1 MVQHNRSRR
10 LCLVVAALGP
20 MIIGTVHAEPVSFT
34 KIVLDKTFRS
44 EGVAVG
50 DVNHDGKLD
59 ILAGEV
65 WYEQPQAV
73 SNSDAL
79 PGPPSDTQRGG
90 GQNLGRERAAPDW
103 KMHELL
109 PAGKYDGNTGYSK
122 TFANFACDVN
132 GDGWVDSVITTMMGE
147 PSLWYENP
155 RNKPGYWKVHTGTRS
170 ACNETPVFADLLGN
184 GKPVALWGVQPE
196 GYIAWFSLPDDPSK
210 QWNLHI
216 IAGPK
221 APGSEKYSHGLGVGD
236 LNGDGRNDVLVTQG
250 WWEAPADRTQ
260 EKWTFHR
267 ADFRP
272 DCADMIVYDV
282 DGDGDNDVIT
292 SSAHDYGIWWF
303 EQLPGGKFEKHE
315 ICKTFS
321 QTHALRLA
329 DVNRD
334 GIMDFVTGKRYF
346 AHNGK
351 DPGVF
356 EPALLVWFEIQR
368 PAKGKVQFTQH
379 TIDENSGIGTQF
391 EVVDINGDGKLDI
404 VTANKKGVHLFLQV
418 RSVPVRA
425 YQETPDGV
433 TTNALFDGKT
443 LDGWEGSP
451 DFFHVQDGA
460 IVAGSL
466 NKATPRNEF
475 LCTKKAYGNFELRLK
490 VKLLGDPKAAN
501 AGVQI
506 RSRRIPNHNEMSG
519 YQADMGQQYWGCL
532 YDESRRNKVLAQ
544 PDAAGLRKA
553 LKAGDWN
560 EYVIRCVGPRI
571 QLWLNGYQT
580 VDYTEPDKSIEQ
592 TGLIGVQIHAGPP
605 AEAWYKDITIRTIE
619 ASK

>member
-1 MVQHNRSRR
+1 MTKHNRNRR
-10 LCLVVAALGP
+10 LSLSAVAISL
-20 MIIGTVHAEPVSFT
+20 MIIGTVWAEPVSFT
-34 KIVLDKTFRS
+34 KVVLDKTFRS

-65 WYEQPQAV
+65 WYE
-73 SNSDAL
+73 
-79 PGPPSDTQRGG
+79 
-90 GQNLGRERAAPDW
+90 APNW
-103 KMHELL
+103 TMHELL

-132 GDGWVDSVITTMMGE
+132 GDGWIDSVITTMMGE

-155 RNKPGYWKVHTGTRS
+155 QNKPGYWKVHTGSRS

-184 GKPVALWGVQPE
+184 GKPVAIWGVQPE
-196 GYIAWFSLPDDPSK
+196 GYIAWFSLPQDPSK
-210 QWNLHI
+210 QWDMHI
-216 IAGPK
+216 IGGPK

-236 LNGDGRNDVLVTQG
+236 LNGDGRNDVLITQG

-260 EKWTFHR
+260 ENWKFHR

-272 DCADMIVYDV
+272 DCADMAVYDV

-292 SSAHDYGIWWF
+292 SSAHNYGIWWF
-303 EQLPGGKFEKHE
+303 EQLPGEKFERHE

-321 QTHALRLA
+321 QTHAIRLA
-329 DVNRD
+329 DLNRD

-351 DPGVF
+351 DPGAF

-368 PAKGKVQFTQH
+368 PEKGKVQFVQH
-379 TIDENSGIGTQF
+379 AIDEDSGIGTQF
-391 EVVDINGDGKLDI
+391 EVADINGDGRMDI
-404 VTANKKGVHLFLQV
+404 VTANKKGVHLFLQDGGST
-418 RSVPVRA
+418 SV
-425 YQETPDGV
+425 
-433 TTNALFDGKT
+433 ALFDGKSFE
-443 LDGWEGSP
+443 GWEGNLEY
-451 DFFHVQDGA
+451 FRIEDGA

-466 NKATPRNEF
+466 NSRTPRNEF
-475 LCTKKAYGNFELRLK
+475 LSTKKAYGDFELRLK
-490 VKLLGDPKAAN
+490 VKLLGDPASAN
-501 AGVQI
+501 AGIQI
-506 RSRRIPNHNEMSG
+506 RSRRVPNSSEMSG

-532 YDESRRNKVLAQ
+532 YDESRRNRVLVQA
-544 PDAAGLRKA
+544 DGAGVRKA
-553 LKAGDWN
+553 LKLGDWN
-560 EYVIRCVGPRI
+560 EYVIRCVGSHI

>member
-1 MVQHNRSRR
+1 MTKHDRSRGD
-10 LCLVVAALGP
+10 CLAVVAISLI
-20 MIIGTVHAEPVSFT
+20 IIGTVSAEPVSLGPQTRSIAFGNPFT
-34 KIVLDKTFRS
+34 KVVLDKTFRS

-50 DVNHDGKLD
+50 DVNRDGKLD

-65 WYEQPQAV
+65 WYE
-73 SNSDAL
+73 
-79 PGPPSDTQRGG
+79 
-90 GQNLGRERAAPDW
+90 APDW

-109 PAGKYDGNTGYSK
+109 PPGKYDGNTGYSK

-132 GDGWVDSVITTMMGE
+132 GDGWVDSVITTMMSE

-155 RNKPGYWKVHTGTRS
+155 QNKPGHWKVHTGTRS
-170 ACNETPVFADLLGN
+170 ACNETPLFADLLGN
-184 GKPVALWGVQPE
+184 GKPVAIWGVQPE
-196 GYIAWFSLPDDPSK
+196 GYIAWFSLPEDSSK
-210 QWNLHI
+210 LWDMHL

-221 APGSEKYSHGLGVGD
+221 APGSEAYSHGLGVGD

-260 EKWTFHR
+260 ENWKFHR

-272 DCADMIVYDV
+272 DCADMVVYDI

-292 SSAHDYGIWWF
+292 SSAHNYGIWWF
-303 EQLPGGKFEKHE
+303 EQLPGEKFEKHE

-321 QTHALRLA
+321 QTHAIRLA
-329 DVNRD
+329 DLNRD

-351 DPGVF
+351 DPGAF

-368 PAKGKVQFTQH
+368 SEKGNARFVQH
-379 TIDENSGIGTQF
+379 TIDDDSGIGTQF
-391 EVVDINGDGKLDI
+391 EVADINGDGRMDV
-404 VTANKKGVHLFLQV
+404 VTANKKGVHLFLQGGMGFQPMQH
-418 RSVPVRA
+418 RQDADATR
-425 YQETPDGV
+425 T
-433 TTNALFDGKT
+433 LFDGQT
-443 LDGWEGSP
+443 FEGWEGNL
-451 DFFHVQDGA
+451 DYFRIEDGA

-466 NKATPRNEF
+466 SKATPRNEF
-475 LCTKKAYGNFELRLK
+475 LCTKKAHDNFELRLK
-490 VKLLGDPKAAN
+490 VKLLGDPRTAN
-501 AGVQI
+501 AGIQI

-532 YDESRRNKVLAQ
+532 YDESRRNRVLAQ
-544 PDAAGLRKA
+544 PDPAVLRQA
-553 LKAGDWN
+553 LKLGDWN

-571 QLWLNGYQT
+571 QLWLNGVQT
-580 VDYTEPDKSIEQ
+580 VDYTEPDKAIEQ

-619 ASK
+619 ASN